1 MSRLS
6 SRVCTTIATLAIVL
20 LVVFLAMLW
29 SGINTSS
36 KISSVGE
43 YKVKN
48 TSDLHHNF
56 HQDQDRVPNIHA
68 VTFAS
73 NIDHTS
79 PINDGEFFVFFFS
92 FCSHFNCVL
101 FIFFPSTENEKRI

>member
-43 YKVKN
+43 YNVKN

-68 VTFAS
+68 VAFAS
-73 NIDHTS
+73 NIDHSS
-79 PINDGEFFVFFFS
+79 PIND
-92 FCSHFNCVL
+92 
-101 FIFFPSTENEKRI
+101 